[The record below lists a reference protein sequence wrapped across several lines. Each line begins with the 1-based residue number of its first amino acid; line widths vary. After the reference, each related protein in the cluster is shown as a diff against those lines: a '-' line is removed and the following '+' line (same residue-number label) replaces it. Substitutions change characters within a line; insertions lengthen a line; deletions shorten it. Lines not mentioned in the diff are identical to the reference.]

1 MFRTRAMA
9 NTVALA
15 AVSIAIV
22 SASAGT
28 SHAAPAP
35 AAYWQQYQ
43 VPVTGQA
50 NLVGVAAPGRDDA
63 WAAGFLVKV
72 TGTAAARPTS
82 GALRPLENEA
92 CADEQNL
99 FPSLM
104 LHWNGQAWSQAPVP
118 NLGRIN
124 YISATSA
131 TDVWASADCGLL
143 HWNGQAWVTVPYAPG
158 PGPQDQLGAIAA
170 DGAGD
175 AWATGSTY
183 DSATGAAQAY
193 VERWNGSQWQVV
205 ATPGLGDSYQFDAV
219 AARGPND
226 VWVTGV
232 RYADD
237 SQSDQLLLL
246 HWDGHTWKRLPAPA
260 TGLPEIFDEKA
271 LVNGPDNAWLVGW
284 GNPTPDSDDRL
295 PVILHW
301 NGKNWATSPAPS
313 GPGELYDITETTG
326 GLRTVG
332 DTYSP
337 DATSYGMYSLRR
349 SGTSWLNTPVPATGA
364 GSVFGTAAV
373 PGGGQWVVGASGQ
386 TTSDPFIARRG

>member
-28 SHAAPAP
+28 SHAAPAS
-35 AAYWQQYQ
+35 AAYWQRYP

-82 GALRPLENEA
+82 AALRPLENEA

-104 LHWNGQAWSQAPVP
+104 LHWNGQAW
-118 NLGRIN
+118 
-124 YISATSA
+124 
-131 TDVWASADCGLL
+131 
-143 HWNGQAWVTVPYAPG
+143 VTVPYAPG
-158 PGPQDQLGAIAA
+158 PGPQDQLGAVAA

-193 VERWNGSQWQVV
+193 VERWNGRQWQVV
-205 ATPGLGDSYQFDAV
+205 DTPGLGNSYQFDAV
-219 AARGPND
+219 AARGPDD

-237 SQSDQLLLL
+237 SRSDQLLLL

-301 NGKNWATSPAPS
+301 NGKSWATSPAPS
-313 GPGELYDITETTG
+313 GPGELYDITETAG

-364 GSVFGTAAV
+364 GSVFATAGV
-373 PGGGQWVVGASGQ
+373 PGGGQWVVGATAPSGH
-386 TTSDPFIARRG
+386 TYPLIARRG